1 MKKTIQT
8 VRAPAPIGPYSQA
21 ISAHGFLFIS
31 GQIPLDPASGEV
43 IGKDIDEQTRQVMH
57 NLEAIL
63 KEAGSGFDRVVKTT
77 VFLARMED
85 FPRFNQ
91 IYGEFL
97 GDAKPARVTVEVSRL
112 PKNVLIEVDAIA
124 EAGP

>member
-1 MKKTIQT
+1 LLRLAVVDSGESMKKTIQT
-8 VRAPAPIGPYSQA
+8 VRA
-21 ISAHGFLFIS
+21 